1 MSENT
6 TVAIS
11 YAKAVHD
18 LCADAAQAKHW
29 SETLTG
35 LSAVAQNADMVA
47 FLGDEA
53 RSRAD
58 RLAGFIKVVEG
69 AVDEKALNLVRLL
82 GERDRLDLLP
92 EVAAEFEKLRAEG
105 ERRIVASVVSAKPLT
120 DEQSN
125 QIKTALGK
133 RLDRT
138 VELETTV
145 DEDLIGGAIV
155 RAGDLVID
163 GSMRGE
169 LEHLAV
175 QMSR

>member
-1 MSENT
+1 M
-6 TVAIS
+6 
-11 YAKAVHD
+11 
-18 LCADAAQAKHW
+18 
-29 SETLTG
+29 
-35 LSAVAQNADMVA
+35 
-47 FLGDEA
+47 
-53 RSRAD
+53 
-58 RLAGFIKVVEG
+58 
-69 AVDEKALNLVRLL
+69 
-82 GERDRLDLLP
+82 
-92 EVAAEFEKLRAEG
+92 
-105 ERRIVASVVSAKPLT
+105 ASVVSAKPLT

-145 DEDLIGGAIV
+145 DEDLIGGAII

>member
-11 YAKAVHD
+11 YAKAVQD
-18 LCADAAQAKHW
+18 LSADAAQAKHW
-29 SETLTG
+29 SETLAG
-35 LSAVAQNADMVA
+35 LAAVAQNPDMVA
-47 FLGDEA
+47 FLGDDS
-53 RSRAD
+53 RSRDA
-58 RLAGFIKVVEG
+58 RVAGFVKVVED
-69 AVDEKALNLVRLL
+69 AVDKQALNLVRLL
-82 GERDRLDLLP
+82 GENDRLDILP
-92 EVAAEFEKLRAEG
+92 EVAAEFEKLRAEA

-145 DEDLIGGAIV
+145 DEDLIGGAVI
-155 RAGDLVID
+155 RAGDLLID

>member
-18 LCADAAQAKHW
+18 LCADAAQARRW
-29 SETLTG
+29 SEALAD
-35 LSAVAQNADMVA
+35 LAAVARNDDMLA
-47 FLGDEA
+47 FLADEK
-53 RSRAD
+53 RSRAE
-58 RLAGFIKVVEG
+58 RVAGFVKVVEDT
-69 AVDEKALNLVRLL
+69 VDERAINLVRLL

-92 EVAAEFEKLRAEG
+92 EVAAEFEKLRAEAD
-105 ERRIVASVVSAKPLT
+105 RRVVASVVSARPLT

-125 QIKTALGK
+125 RIKTALGK

-138 VELETTV
+138 VELDTTV
-145 DEDLIGGAIV
+145 DEDLIGGAII

>member
-11 YAKAVHD
+11 YAKAVHE
-18 LCADAAQAKHW
+18 LCGDEAQARRW
-29 SETLTG
+29 SEALAG
-35 LSAVAQNADMVA
+35 LSAIAQNPDMQT
-47 FLGDEA
+47 FLGDEK
-53 RSRAD
+53 RSRAE
-58 RLAGFIKVVEG
+58 RVAGFLKVVED
-69 AVDEKALNLVRLL
+69 AVDEQAINLVRLL

-92 EVAAEFEKLRAEG
+92 EVAAEFEKLRAEAD
-105 ERRIVASVVSAKPLT
+105 RRVVASVVSARPLT

-125 QIKTALGK
+125 RIKTALGK

-138 VELETTV
+138 VELDTTV
-145 DEDLIGGAIV
+145 DEDLIGGAII

>member
-1 MSENT
+1 MSEDT
-6 TVAIS
+6 TVANS

-18 LCADAAQAKHW
+18 LCADSTQAKHW
-29 SETLTG
+29 SEALAG

-47 FLGDEA
+47 FLGDEK
-53 RSRAD
+53 RSRSE
-58 RLAGFIKVVEG
+58 RLAGFVKVVED
-69 AVDEKALNLVRLL
+69 AVDQQALNLVRLL

-92 EVAAEFEKLRAEG
+92 EVASGFEALRADA

-145 DEDLIGGAIV
+145 DEDLIGGAVI

>member
-1 MSENT
+1 MSDHT
-6 TVAIS
+6 TVANS

-18 LCADAAQAKHW
+18 LCADEAQAKHW
-29 SETLTG
+29 SETLAG
-35 LSAVAQNADMVA
+35 LSAVAQNADMEA
-47 FLGDEA
+47 YLGDEA
-53 RSRAD
+53 RSGAERS
-58 RLAGFIKVVEG
+58 AGFIKVVED

-92 EVAAEFEKLRAEG
+92 EVAAEFEKLRAES

-145 DEDLIGGAIV
+145 DEDLIGGAVV